1 MSMIGRTHAPT
12 LLVLLLATAGWAY
25 LSTRMSAYIL
35 PSPVSVLIGFG
46 GIVATGQIWQHVGA
60 SLFRIGLGFAAAVA
74 LSLVVGLLTA
84 RARVLRQVAAD
95 LTAILN
101 STSVF
106 VWIVLAMIW
115 FGLTNTAPIFTTCM
129 IVLPVML
136 STVLEGIDAVDRAL
150 VEMARV
156 YRLSELDC
164 FLHVIVPSMLP
175 YIIAGMKVGFA
186 LGLRVSV
193 MAEIFGVGTGIG
205 YMMNFSRDT
214 LRTDLVF
221 VWATVLIAVMVI
233 AEKTVFDALSRR
245 LTTWR

>member
-1 MSMIGRTHAPT
+1 MSQRMHVPT
-12 LLVLLLATAGWAY
+12 LLVLLLGLAGWGY
-25 LSTRMSAYIL
+25 LSTRLSAYLL
-35 PSPVSVLIGFG
+35 PSPSSVLAGLG
-46 GIVATGQIWQHVGA
+46 SIVASGQIWQHVGA
-60 SLFRIGLGFAAAVA
+60 SLFRIGLGFGAAVA
-74 LSLVVGLLTA
+74 VSLLAGLVAT
-84 RARVLRQVAAD
+84 RFRPLRQVAVD

-136 STVLEGIDAVDRAL
+136 STVLEGIDAVDRSL
-150 VEMARV
+150 LEMARV
-156 YRLSELDC
+156 YRLGELDR
-164 FLHVIVPSMLP
+164 FVHVIVPSTLP
-175 YIIAGMKVGFA
+175 YLVAGMKVGFA

-193 MAEIFGVGTGIG
+193 IAEIFGVGTGIG

-221 VWATVLIAVMVI
+221 VWATVLIAVMVLV
-233 AEKTVFDALSRR
+233 EKTVFDPLSRR
-245 LTTWR
+245 LLAWRQ

>member
-1 MSMIGRTHAPT
+1 MSQRMHVPT
-12 LLVLLLATAGWAY
+12 LLVLLLGLAGWGY
-25 LSTRMSAYIL
+25 LSTRFSAYLL
-35 PSPVSVLIGFG
+35 PSPGSVLAGLG
-46 GIVATGQIWQHVGA
+46 SIVASGQIWQHVGA
-60 SLFRIGLGFAAAVA
+60 SLFRIGLGFGAAVA
-74 LSLVVGLLTA
+74 VALLAGLLAA
-84 RARVLRQVAAD
+84 RFRPLRQVAFD

-136 STVLEGIDAVDRAL
+136 STVLEGIDAVDRSL
-150 VEMARV
+150 IEMTRV
-156 YRLSELDC
+156 YRLGELDR
-164 FLHVIVPSMLP
+164 FMHVVVPSTLP
-175 YIIAGMKVGFA
+175 YLVAGMKVGFA

-193 MAEIFGVGTGIG
+193 VAEIFGVGTGIG

-221 VWATVLIAVMVI
+221 VWALVLIAVMVLV
-233 AEKTVFDALSRR
+233 EKTMFDTLSRR
-245 LTTWR
+245 LTAWRQ

>member
-1 MSMIGRTHAPT
+1 MSQRMHVPT
-12 LLVLLLATAGWAY
+12 LLVLLLGLAGWGY
-25 LSTRMSAYIL
+25 LSTRFSAYLL
-35 PSPVSVLIGFG
+35 PSPGSVLAGLG
-46 GIVATGQIWQHVGA
+46 SIVASGQIWQHVGA
-60 SLFRIGLGFAAAVA
+60 SLFRIGLGFGAAVA
-74 LSLVVGLLTA
+74 VALLAGLLAA
-84 RARVLRQVAAD
+84 RFRPLRQVAFD

-136 STVLEGIDAVDRAL
+136 STVLEGIDAVDRSL
-150 VEMARV
+150 IEMTRV
-156 YRLSELDC
+156 YRLGELDR
-164 FLHVIVPSMLP
+164 FWHVIVPSTLP
-175 YIIAGMKVGFA
+175 YLVAGMKVGFA

-193 MAEIFGVGTGIG
+193 VAEIFGVGTGIG

-221 VWATVLIAVMVI
+221 VWALVLIAVMVLV
-233 AEKTVFDALSRR
+233 EKTMFDTLSRR
-245 LTTWR
+245 LTAWRQ

>member
-1 MSMIGRTHAPT
+1 MSQRMHVPT
-12 LLVLLLATAGWAY
+12 LLVLLLGLAGWGY
-25 LSTRMSAYIL
+25 LSTRFSAYLL
-35 PSPVSVLIGFG
+35 PSPGSVLAGLG
-46 GIVATGQIWQHVGA
+46 SIVASGQIWQHVGA
-60 SLFRIGLGFAAAVA
+60 SLFRIGLGFGAAVA
-74 LSLVVGLLTA
+74 VALLAGLVAA
-84 RARVLRQVAAD
+84 RFRPLRQVAFD

-136 STVLEGIDAVDRAL
+136 STVLEGIDAVDRSL
-150 VEMARV
+150 IEMTRV
-156 YRLSELDC
+156 YRLGELDR
-164 FLHVIVPSMLP
+164 FMHVVVPSTLP
-175 YIIAGMKVGFA
+175 YLVAGMKVGFA

-193 MAEIFGVGTGIG
+193 IAEIFGVGTGIG

-221 VWATVLIAVMVI
+221 VWALVLIAVMVLV
-233 AEKTVFDALSRR
+233 EKTMFDTLSRR
-245 LTTWR
+245 LTAWRQ

>member
-1 MSMIGRTHAPT
+1 MSQRMHVPT
-12 LLVLLLATAGWAY
+12 LLVLLLGLAGWGY
-25 LSTRMSAYIL
+25 LSTRFSAYLL
-35 PSPVSVLIGFG
+35 PSPGSVLAGLG
-46 GIVATGQIWQHVGA
+46 SIVASGQIWQHVGA
-60 SLFRIGLGFAAAVA
+60 SLFRIGLGFGAAVA
-74 LSLVVGLLTA
+74 VALLAGLVAA
-84 RARVLRQVAAD
+84 RFRPLRQVAFD

-136 STVLEGIDAVDRAL
+136 STVLEGIDAVDRSL
-150 VEMARV
+150 IEMTRV
-156 YRLSELDC
+156 YRVGELDR
-164 FLHVIVPSMLP
+164 FMHVVVPSTLP
-175 YIIAGMKVGFA
+175 YLVAGMKVGFA

-193 MAEIFGVGTGIG
+193 IAEIFGVGTGIG

-221 VWATVLIAVMVI
+221 VWALVLIAVMVLV
-233 AEKTVFDALSRR
+233 EKTMFDTLSRR
-245 LTTWR
+245 LTAWRQ

>member
-1 MSMIGRTHAPT
+1 MSQRMHVPT
-12 LLVLLLATAGWAY
+12 LLVLLLGLAGWGY
-25 LSTRMSAYIL
+25 LSTRFSAYLL
-35 PSPVSVLIGFG
+35 PSPGSVLAGLG
-46 GIVATGQIWQHVGA
+46 SIVASGQIWQHVGA
-60 SLFRIGLGFAAAVA
+60 SLFRIGLGFGAAVA
-74 LSLVVGLLTA
+74 VALLAGLVAA
-84 RARVLRQVAAD
+84 RFRPLRQVAFD

-136 STVLEGIDAVDRAL
+136 STVLEGIDAVDRSL
-150 VEMARV
+150 IEMTRV
-156 YRLSELDC
+156 YRLGELDR
-164 FLHVIVPSMLP
+164 FMHVVVPSTLP
-175 YIIAGMKVGFA
+175 YLVAGMKVGFA

-193 MAEIFGVGTGIG
+193 VAEIFGVGTGIG

-221 VWATVLIAVMVI
+221 VWALVLIAVMVLV
-233 AEKTVFDALSRR
+233 EKTMFDTLSRR
-245 LTTWR
+245 LSAWRQ